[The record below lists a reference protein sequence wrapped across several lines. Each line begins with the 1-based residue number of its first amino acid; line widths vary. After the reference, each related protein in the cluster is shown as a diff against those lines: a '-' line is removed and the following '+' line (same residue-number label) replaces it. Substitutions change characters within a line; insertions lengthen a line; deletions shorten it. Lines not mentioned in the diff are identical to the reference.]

1 MVRMLASGM
10 GSAMSFDVIGIVLF
24 IIKENKMARI
34 RNQYS
39 NEFKQTVCEYY
50 SNHTWR
56 VTAVHFGMAENGNTA
71 KLCTSWYKAM
81 GFLPKSAGRNPNM
94 TRVMPSV
101 SKRRTNAGL
110 LVRSGCFI
118 FNGKVMGKTEWVKLN
133 EKGLINAEDTFY
145 TVEQHKVGATVKR
158 NAITRLFS
166 KFM

>member
-71 KLCTSWYKAM
+71 RLYTNWYKVM
-81 GFLPKSAGRNPNM
+81 GFLPKSAGMNPNM
-94 TRVMPSV
+94 ARVKTV
-101 SKRRTNAGL
+101 SASKKRANSGVFISSGGVLIDNEFLGNA
-110 LVRSGCFI
+110 
-118 FNGKVMGKTEWVKLN
+118 EWVDK
-133 EKGLINAEDTFY
+133 KSQYHPSDTY
-145 TVEQHKVGATVKR
+145 YEVIERKVGDTVKR
-158 NAITRLFS
+158 NPIAKLFS